1 MSASWANLTDI
12 RAPCVCMTATVWSVQ
27 SCPEVRIRSPAS
39 VQCQNSNDPQNVDK
53 KVRGRDS
60 AMKGVSDRLTQE
72 ILIIINEKNVKVFQN
87 CPKLLQIFK
96 LANCFNISKNCIFFL
111 FSKLL
116 ELSIVFL
123 KIVKNWYYFALFD
136 KSVKVFQNC
145 KKIQNCKNCQ
155 IVKLLSK

>member
-1 MSASWANLTDI
+1 MQMQIQIRQKCKFEYKNKYNINANTN
-12 RAPCVCMTATVWSVQ
+12 TVWSVQ

-39 VQCQNSNDPQNVDK
+39 VQCQNSNDPQNVE
-53 KVRGRDS
+53 
-60 AMKGVSDRLTQE
+60 KGPRKGFSDEGSQRPTQE

-136 KSVKVFQNC
+136 KSFP
-145 KKIQNCKNCQ
+145 
-155 IVKLLSK
+155 KL